1 MSAAELFRNWL
12 ALREAEHRPGQGDD
26 ECDRL
31 TDEMMA
37 IERAILAADPA
48 NRRGRAGASR
58 DACLLRR
65 P

>member
-26 ECDRL
+26 EADRL
-31 TDEMMA
+31 
-37 IERAILAADPA
+37 ADA
-48 NRRGRAGASR
+48 
-58 DACLLRR
+58 LRC